1 VTVPAEKT
9 KYQRFVEGYW
19 LYIIPLVVV
28 LFILTVG
35 PTLFMFFL
43 SFRSW
48 VITLP
53 DTNTFAGLENFYRMA
68 QDPRFWNSVKVSIY
82 LAGTP
87 IVIQLILGMALALAL
102 HTNLKGFGMC
112 KVLYVSPM
120 IIPPVV
126 VGLIWKIMFIP
137 DVGSFNYFLE
147 LIGIEGPDWLNRTD
161 TAVWAIIIAAAWEW
175 TPFVTVTIL
184 AGLESLPPEPFEAAR
199 IDGASGIK
207 TFWFIT
213 LPMLLPILAVVILFR
228 IIESL
233 GVLPLIFM
241 MTDGGPATAT
251 ETINYYAFKMFNHY
265 EISYSSSIIVVIFF
279 TILALSWYFMKVATR
294 VRK

>member
-1 VTVPAEKT
+1 MPVEKT

-19 LYIIPLVVV
+19 LYILPLVVV

-53 DTNTFAGLENFYRMA
+53 GTNVFVGLENFYRMA

-87 IVIQLILGMALALAL
+87 IILQLIIGMALALAL
-102 HTNLKGFGMC
+102 HTNLKGYGLC
-112 KVLYVSPM
+112 KVLFVSPM

-147 LIGIEGPDWLNRTD
+147 LIGIEGPDWLNRMD
-161 TAVWAIIIAAAWEW
+161 TAVWAIIIAAVWEW
-175 TPFVTVTIL
+175 TPFVTITIL
-184 AGLESLPPEPFEAAR
+184 AGLESLPPEPFEAAK
-199 IDGASGIK
+199 IDGASAPQ

-213 LPMLLPILAVVILFR
+213 LPMLLPILAVVVLFR

-279 TILALSWYFMKVATR
+279 TILALSWYFMKVATGP
-294 VRK
+294 KK

>member
-1 VTVPAEKT
+1 M
-9 KYQRFVEGYW
+9 EGYW
-19 LYIIPLVVV
+19 LYILPLVVI
-28 LFILTVG
+28 LFVLTVG

-53 DTNTFAGLENFYRMA
+53 GTNVFVGLENFYRMA

-87 IVIQLILGMALALAL
+87 IIIQLILGMALALAL

-112 KVLYVSPM
+112 KVLFVSPM

-147 LIGIEGPDWLNRTD
+147 LIGIEGPDWLNRMD
-161 TAVWAIIIAAAWEW
+161 TAVWAIIIAAVWEW
-175 TPFVTVTIL
+175 TPFVTITIL

-199 IDGASGIK
+199 IDGASGPK
-207 TFWFIT
+207 TFLFIT

-279 TILALSWYFMKVATR
+279 TILALSWYFMKVATGP
-294 VRK
+294 KK

>member
-1 VTVPAEKT
+1 VTAEKT
-9 KYQRFVEGYW
+9 GYQRFTEGYW
-19 LYIIPLVVV
+19 LYILPLVVT

-53 DTNTFAGLENFYRMA
+53 DTNVFAGLDNFYRMA

-87 IVIQLILGMALALAL
+87 ILFQLTLGMALALAL
-102 HTNLKGFGMC
+102 HTNLKGYGMC
-112 KVLYVSPM
+112 KVLFVSPM

-137 DVGSFNYFLE
+137 DVGSVNYFLE
-147 LIGIEGPDWLNRTD
+147 LIGIEGPDWLNRMD
-161 TAVWAIIIAAAWEW
+161 TAVWAIIIAAVWEW
-175 TPFVTVTIL
+175 TPFVTITIL
-184 AGLESLPPEPFEAAR
+184 AGLESLPPEPFEAAK
-199 IDGASGIK
+199 IDGASGVK
-207 TFWFIT
+207 TIWYIT
-213 LPMLLPILAVVILFR
+213 LPMLYPILAVVILFR

-279 TILALSWYFMKVATR
+279 TILALSWYFMKVATGP
-294 VRK
+294 RK

>member
-1 VTVPAEKT
+1 MFVPAEKT
-9 KYQRFVEGYW
+9 KYQRFVDGYW
-19 LYIIPLVVV
+19 LYILPLVVV

-53 DTNTFAGLENFYRMA
+53 GTNVFVGLENFFRMA

-137 DVGSFNYFLE
+137 EVGSFNYFLE

-161 TAVWAIIIAAAWEW
+161 TAVWAIIIAAVWEW
-175 TPFVTVTIL
+175 TPFVTITIL
-184 AGLESLPPEPFEAAR
+184 AGLESLPPEPFEAAK
-199 IDGASGIK
+199 IDGASGMK

>member
-1 VTVPAEKT
+1 MPAEKT

-19 LYIIPLVVV
+19 LYILPLMVV
-28 LFILTVG
+28 LFVLTVG

-53 DTNTFAGLENFYRMA
+53 GTNVFAGLENFYRMA

-87 IVIQLILGMALALAL
+87 IVMQLILGMALALAL

-147 LIGIEGPDWLNRTD
+147 LIGIQGPDWLNRMD
-161 TAVWAIIIAAAWEW
+161 TAVWAIIIAAVWEW
-175 TPFVTVTIL
+175 TPFVTITIL
-184 AGLESLPPEPFEAAR
+184 AGLESLPPEPFEAAK
-199 IDGASGIK
+199 IDGASGTK
-207 TFWFIT
+207 TFWYIT

-241 MTDGGPATAT
+241 MTDGGPANAT
-251 ETINYYAFKMFNHY
+251 ETINYYAFKMFNYY

-279 TILALSWYFMKVATR
+279 TILALSWYFMKVATGP
-294 VRK
+294 RK